1 MATEIGKATTG
12 QVREVLKLLVSGIT
26 SDVSSMEQIAGSW
39 WRRFLF
45 MRWFG
50 PRFLGKQMDTFVAT
64 QGDRI
69 IGFVIVQYD
78 GDAAGTFD
86 WAFVEPLDAEEN
98 REDFADL
105 IDTALDHVEYQGIHP
120 YFYFGFATASPVEVT
135 QVLNDL
141 GLGSADYQ
149 NSQMVGE
156 LPLAET
162 FPLPEGFRIAPQISA
177 RFGARMSELLP
188 TVYPGAAAEETD
200 MIAAIHSSTL
210 RSSKVFLILQEE
222 NEVGF
227 VQQFRWRDELRLLF
241 TLPPNLWGTVSE
253 RQIVA
258 YLAGTLQGKT
268 NRLRLRTLSERHI
281 DKSRQSLERLGL
293 EWQQAPWQRWVVALE
308 AEETNA
314 ELQEPEESRRSAYES
329 VWPPEAPHTS
339 EERGGRTDGQP
350 AESDKQG
357 SDEGNEEKG

>member
-1 MATEIGKATTG
+1 MATEIDKATPG

-26 SDVSSMEQIAGSW
+26 SDATSMEQIAGSW

-64 QGDRI
+64 RGAHI
-69 IGFVIVQYD
+69 IGFIIVQYD

-86 WAFVEPLDAEEN
+86 WAFVEPLDVMDN

-135 QVLNDL
+135 LVLNDL
-141 GLGSADYQ
+141 GLGPADYQ
-149 NSQMVGE
+149 NTQLVGQ
-156 LPLAET
+156 LPLADT
-162 FPLPEGFRIAPQISA
+162 SPLPEGFRISPQISA
-177 RFGARMSELLP
+177 RFGARMAELLP
-188 TVYPGAAAEETD
+188 AVYPDASADQTD

-210 RSSKVFLILQEE
+210 RSSKVFLILEEE

-227 VQQFRWRDELRLLF
+227 AQQFRWRDELRLLVA
-241 TLPPNLWGTVSE
+241 LPPRLWGGEPE

-258 YLAGTLQGKT
+258 HLARTLQGKT
-268 NRLRLRTLSERHI
+268 NSLRLRTFSGSHM
-281 DKSRQSLERLGL
+281 DGSRPSLESLGL
-293 EWQQAPWQRWVVALE
+293 GWQQAPWQRWVVALE
-308 AEETNA
+308 TEEANGEPT
-314 ELQEPEESRRSAYES
+314 EPEEGRRGRFDS
-329 VWPPEAPHTS
+329 VWPPEAPQMAEH
-339 EERGGRTDGQP
+339 RDGAHEDQ
-350 AESDKQG
+350 
-357 SDEGNEEKG
+357 SDEGAKQENQAGNEKEG

>member
-1 MATEIGKATTG
+1 MTTEIGKATPG
-12 QVREVLKLLVSGIT
+12 QIREVLNLLVSGIT

-64 QGDRI
+64 QGGRI
-69 IGFVIVQYD
+69 VGFVIVQYD

-86 WAFVEPLDAEEN
+86 WAYVEPLDLEEN

-120 YFYFGFATASPVEVT
+120 YFYFGFATNSPFEVT
-135 QVLNDL
+135 QILNDL
-141 GLGSADYQ
+141 GLGTSDYQ
-149 NSQMVGE
+149 TTQLVGE
-156 LPLAET
+156 LPLAAASD
-162 FPLPEGFRIAPQISA
+162 LPEGFRIAPQISA

-210 RSSKVFLILQEE
+210 RSSKVFLIMQEE
-222 NEVGF
+222 NEAGF
-227 VQQFRWRDELRLLF
+227 VQQFRWRNELRLLIAVS
-241 TLPPNLWGTVSE
+241 PSLWGTENE

-258 YLAGTLQGKT
+258 HLAKTLQGQT
-268 NRLRLRTLSERHI
+268 TRLRLRTFSESHME
-281 DKSRQSLERLGL
+281 KSRQTLEGLGL
-293 EWQQAPWQRWVVALE
+293 SWQKAPWQRWVVALE
-308 AEETNA
+308 TEETN
-314 ELQEPEESRRSAYES
+314 EESAEQNKGRRGGLDS
-329 VWPPEAPHTS
+329 VWPPEAPRMAEDRDDGDEGQS
-339 EERGGRTDGQP
+339 EEGANQ
-350 AESDKQG
+350 
-357 SDEGNEEKG
+357 

>member
-1 MATEIGKATTG
+1 MATEIGKATAR
-12 QVREVLKLLVSGIT
+12 QVRDVLNMLVSGIT

-64 QGDRI
+64 EGDRI

-86 WAFVEPLDAEEN
+86 WAFVEPLEIEEN

-105 IDTALDHVEYQGIHP
+105 VDAALDHIEYQGIHP
-120 YFYFGFATASPVEVT
+120 YFYFGFATASPSEVT
-135 QVLNDL
+135 QVLTDL

-156 LPLAET
+156 LPLKES
-162 FPLPEGFRIAPQISA
+162 PSLPEDFRIAPQISA
-177 RFGARMSELLP
+177 RFGPRMSDLLP
-188 TVYPGAAAEETD
+188 SVYPDAAAEETE

-210 RSSKVFLILQEE
+210 RSSKVFLVLQEG

-241 TLPPNLWGTVSE
+241 ALPPALWDTDTE

-258 YLAGTLQGKT
+258 HMASTLQGNT
-268 NRLRLRTLSERHI
+268 NRLRLRTFSDRHLNE
-281 DKSRQSLERLGL
+281 SRQSLESLGL
-293 EWQQAPWQRWVVALE
+293 DWQQAPWQRWVVALE
-308 AEETNA
+308 AEELGGGT
-314 ELQEPEESRRSAYES
+314 EEQEKSRKSRYDS
-329 VWPPEAPHTS
+329 VWPPEAPDSSQDRDVSAEGQFPENDDQET
-339 EERGGRTDGQP
+339 GG
-350 AESDKQG
+350 
-357 SDEGNEEKG
+357 GNEEKS